1 MRPDFQLLIKPV
13 SADCNQSCAY
23 CFYRRVGDIYSK
35 TPEHRMSAETLDALV
50 RRFLELRLPASV
62 FCWQGGEPMLAGL
75 GFYQRAV
82 GLMQAHGRAGQ
93 SVTNALQ
100 TNGLL
105 IDPDWCRFLAQYRFL
120 VGISLDGPRE
130 LHDHYRGRGTYDAV
144 LRAIR
149 CMTEHH
155 VEFNALAVVNDLTA
169 RNARPIYT
177 HLRELG
183 IQFLQFIPCVE
194 TGPDGRPAPFS
205 VSPEAYGDFLCE
217 LFDLW
222 YPDAKAGVSER
233 LFDALLSRAVLG
245 NSGLCYLDHGCG
257 NYFVIE
263 YNGDAYPC
271 DFFVEEDQR
280 LGNILTTPFDTLYDR
295 GRARTFRALR
305 HRIPDSCAP
314 CRWKDLCRGGCL
326 KDRARIGA
334 RYDQP
339 TYFCTAYQRLFGHA
353 EGRIRELAEYVK
365 KLRAGANGGE
375 PKTG

>member
-23 CFYRRVGDIYSK
+23 CFYRRVGDIYPR
-35 TPEHRMSAETLDALV
+35 TPEHRMAPETLEGLV

-75 GFYQRAV
+75 EFYQRAV
-82 GLMQAHGRAGQ
+82 ALMQTHGRAGQ

-120 VGISLDGPRE
+120 VGISLDGPAE
-130 LHDHYRGRGTYDAV
+130 LHDPYRGRGTYDAV
-144 LRAIR
+144 RRALR
-149 CMTEHH
+149 CMAEHH

-169 RNARPIYT
+169 RNARRIYT

-194 TGPDGRPAPFS
+194 AGPDGRPAPFS

-222 YPDAKAGVSER
+222 YPEARAGVSER
-233 LFDALLSRAVLG
+233 LFDALIARAVTG

-257 NYFVIE
+257 SYFVIE
-263 YNGDAYPC
+263 HNGDAYPC
-271 DFFVEEDQR
+271 DFFVEEDWR
-280 LGNILTTPFDTLYDR
+280 LGNILTTPFDVLYDR
-295 GRARTFRALR
+295 SRARAFRALR
-305 HRIPDSCAP
+305 HKLPDPCAA

-326 KDRARIGA
+326 KDRARLA
-334 RYDQP
+334 AAYHRP
-339 TYFCTAYQRLFGHA
+339 THFCPAYQRLFTHA
-353 EGRIRELAEYVK
+353 EERIRELGEYVK
-365 KLRAGANGGE
+365 TLRAPRSASR
-375 PKTG
+375 